1 MIVMNFKGQSLV
13 VLLVQTAFAFV
24 TRKSSKKTLWR
35 YRIEMIIS
43 RGFIRK
49 LDSLGWLKE

>member
-1 MIVMNFKGQSLV
+1 MIAMNFKGQSLV

-35 YRIEMIIS
+35 YRIEMTIS

-49 LDSLGWLKE
+49 LDSLWWLKE